1 MTIQKFRLF
10 PTQRSYKQYRMWM
23 MIPGIEAKCFTAFKD
38 MSLQGSTA
46 LRVGVELS
54 ETLDTFYGTEVP
66 ERLYLYA
73 DGGGDRRVTHLQGQ
87 KALIAVFIHHDLD
100 ELIAARPAAYQS
112 YRNPV

>member
-1 MTIQKFRLF
+1 M
-10 PTQRSYKQYRMWM
+10 QRSYKQYRMWM

-54 ETLDTFYGTEVP
+54 EALDTFYGTEVP
-66 ERLYLYA
+66 ELLYLYA
-73 DGGGDRRVTHLQGQ
+73 DGGGDRRVTHLQVQ